1 MLNKIKMKPKLIG
14 LFLAV
19 GLVPLIVVA
28 VFSLIRSQNS
38 LMDQA
43 YNNLQAIHQTKK
55 LEVEDYYHERK
66 ENINVLVEV
75 VATLQE
81 NAYDELAAVQT
92 LKAKQVHDYFD
103 TEHSMVHSIK
113 NNPTT
118 AEALQA
124 FAGAVGAE
132 EGGGMQGAR
141 WQTVE
146 EQYGPVFEEINQGFH
161 LRDVFLISAA
171 GDVLY
176 TVARETDL
184 GQNLVVGEL
193 SESGLAQAYQAALES
208 EGGDLAFVDYA
219 SYAPSG
225 GAMAAFMAGKVESTD
240 GRTVGVLAVQMNPD
254 KINSIV
260 QDRAGLGE
268 TGETY
273 LIAAETDGRQTFRSD
288 LLTMGDGSYVVGHD
302 LSSENIEYWNRAFA
316 GETGQELFLD
326 SSGKPVMVAYEPLD
340 IEGKN
345 WAIITKMDAEEAIVT
360 QLEGREN
367 DFFTAYTEK
376 YGYFD
381 LFLINE
387 RGDVFYSV
395 AKEADYGTNMVD
407 GEYSSSN
414 LGDLT
419 REVLDTHS
427 FGFADFE
434 PYAPS
439 NGAPAAFIAEPLVHN
454 GEVELIVAL
463 QLPLEGINSIMIVRE
478 GMGETGESYL
488 VGPDNLMR
496 SDSYLDQENR
506 TVAASFAGT
515 VQENGVDSTATKKAL
530 TGEEGQEVIT
540 DYTGGEVLSSFGP
553 VNVYGT
559 TWALMSE
566 IDQAEVRA
574 PANQIRNL
582 IFVTAAIAAAAVA
595 AIGFFVATSIANPIG
610 IITQGAESLSIGDAE
625 LADMDHRAIE
635 QINIREDEL
644 GEIGRAFNRLI
655 VYFQEMAEAAQML
668 ADGDLTAEIE
678 PKSNKDVL
686 GKAFRQMIDNLREL
700 IGQLTDSANAVGA
713 ASNQLSAAA
722 GQAGQA
728 TEQIATTVQ
737 QIANGAQEQTES
749 TTRTAESVDQMA
761 RAIDGVAKGG
771 QEQAEAVGK
780 AADVTAQISKVIQ
793 DVAEAAQ
800 QGAGVSAQAADT
812 ARKGSETVESNLQA
826 MGVIKNQVDFSAEK
840 VAEMGQR
847 SEEIGVIVETIDDI
861 ASQTNLLALNAA
873 IEAARAGE
881 HGEGF
886 AVVADEVRK
895 LAEESTAATSEIAN
909 LIKNIQETVAEAVKA
924 MESSATEVDH
934 GVEGANEAGQALR
947 EILTAAEEVNQQVE
961 NIAAASEELSAS
973 ADELVS
979 SNDAVSAVV
988 EENTAATEEMSA
1000 NSSEVTEAIE
1010 TITSIS
1016 EENSAAVEEVSASA
1030 EEMNAQ
1036 VEEVTAS
1043 AHSLADMATDLTMA
1057 VSQFKLGAGQSL
1069 ISQIDLF
1076 KQAHISW
1083 VDKLNDMLAGREHLT
1098 VDQVGSHETC
1108 MLGKWYYDQGRDF
1121 QGMQEYDSLE
1131 DPHIRLHK
1139 EVAQIVSKFNQGDT
1153 SSASSGVKTVEAL
1166 SHTVVNTLDD
1176 LEHKALDWLEKS
1188 KNGKAK

>member
-1 MLNKIKMKPKLIG
+1 MKSTGFGRNSIQFKIVLW
-14 LFLAV
+14 V
-19 GLVPLIVVA
+19 GLCIVVMAGIIIGYSAITSRQEA
-28 VFSLIRSQNS
+28 VQAAEEYTVALAQKEAEVIKSELNVAMDSARAMADALASVAAGENQLTRDQVNGMLKQILAENPQFLGVYTLWEPDKFDGKDAEFANTNGHDETGRLIPYWARTASGEIVMEPLVDYETEGIGDWYLCPKNTKQECIQDPFLYPIQGVDVLMTSLTVPVMADGEFFGIVGVD
-38 LMDQA
+38 LG
-43 YNNLQAIHQTKK
+43 
-55 LEVEDYYHERK
+55 LEF
-66 ENINVLVEV
+66 
-75 VATLQE
+75 LQE
-81 NAYDELAAVQT
+81 VADSINAYDGQSTLA
-92 LKAKQVHDYFD
+92 
-103 TEHSMVHSIK
+103 
-113 NNPTT
+113 
-118 AEALQA
+118 
-124 FAGAVGAE
+124 
-132 EGGGMQGAR
+132 
-141 WQTVE
+141 
-146 EQYGPVFEEINQGFH
+146 
-161 LRDVFLISAA
+161 LISNNGTLA
-171 GDVLY
+171 GV
-176 TVARETDL
+176 T
-184 GQNLVVGEL
+184 GQPELVGEP
-193 SESGLAQAYQAALES
+193 A
-208 EGGDLAFVDYA
+208 
-219 SYAPSG
+219 
-225 GAMAAFMAGKVESTD
+225 T
-240 GRTVGVLAVQMNPD
+240 
-254 KINSIV
+254 
-260 QDRAGLGE
+260 
-268 TGETY
+268 
-273 LIAAETDGRQTFRSD
+273 
-288 LLTMGDGSYVVGHD
+288 
-302 LSSENIEYWNRAFA
+302 
-316 GETGQELFLD
+316 
-326 SSGKPVMVAYEPLD
+326 
-340 IEGKN
+340 
-345 WAIITKMDAEEAIVT
+345 AI
-360 QLEGREN
+360 
-367 DFFTAYTEK
+367 
-376 YGYFD
+376 
-381 LFLINE
+381 
-387 RGDVFYSV
+387 
-395 AKEADYGTNMVD
+395 
-407 GEYSSSN
+407 
-414 LGDLT
+414 
-419 REVLDTHS
+419 H
-427 FGFADFE
+427 ADFE
-434 PYAPS
+434 EDFAVVSGGQSVSEIMDDNLEIFEPIFFGETTTPWSANLLVPRNLIIADANS
-439 NGAPAAFIAEPLVHN
+439 IMWKEIGIALIPAVIALVL
-454 GEVELIVAL
+454 VWLIARQIAKPIVAITAGAKYL
-463 QLPLEGINSIMIVRE
+463 SEGDIHLEGI
-478 GMGETGESYL
+478 
-488 VGPDNLMR
+488 
-496 SDSYLDQENR
+496 DQKQIE
-506 TVAASFAGT
+506 A
-515 VQENGVDSTATKKAL
+515 
-530 TGEEGQEVIT
+530 I
-540 DYTGGEVLSSFGP
+540 
-553 VNVYGT
+553 
-559 TWALMSE
+559 
-566 IDQAEVRA
+566 
-574 PANQIRNL
+574 NQ
-582 IFVTAAIAAAAVA
+582 
-595 AIGFFVATSIANPIG
+595 
-610 IITQGAESLSIGDAE
+610 
-625 LADMDHRAIE
+625 
-635 QINIREDEL
+635 REDEL
-644 GEIGRAFNRLI
+644 GEIGKAFNELI